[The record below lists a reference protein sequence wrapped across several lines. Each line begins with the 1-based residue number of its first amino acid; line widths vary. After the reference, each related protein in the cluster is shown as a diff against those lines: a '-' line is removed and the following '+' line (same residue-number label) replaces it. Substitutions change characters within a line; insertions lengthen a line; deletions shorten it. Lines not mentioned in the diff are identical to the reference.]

1 MGGYWQHLQAVSR
14 LSLAAGL
21 ILVASPP
28 AVLACGYHDD
38 VSMARGMMNW
48 VYPDALHVLGAI
60 STAVAERRLPPS
72 VNNTAPDLFGSRY
85 RRMAEALGRFGE
97 ALGESADRMPALSFS
112 MVLLEPMLWTRYEAA
127 GGRLRT
133 QVHATG
139 PKAGD
144 LVLVSGEAV
153 IGEIA
158 AGRLATGEA
167 IERGLIRL
175 YGSESQKAAFVG
187 AFRSAGSARPGTTE
201 PTAMSGHAAQSVA
214 AREAAMPLQSV
225 SITARPTRQSTAF
238 EADGA
243 LACGPGHH

>member
-14 LSLAAGL
+14 LSMTAGL
-21 ILVASPP
+21 IFASSP

-48 VYPDALHVLGAI
+48 VYPEALHVLGAI
-60 STAVAERRLPPS
+60 STAVAERRLAPPLS
-72 VNNTAPDLFGSRY
+72 DKAPDLFGSRY
-85 RRMAEALGRFGE
+85 RRTAEALERFGE

-112 MVLLEPMLWTRYEAA
+112 IVLLEPMLWTRYEAA

-133 QVHATG
+133 QVHVTG

-153 IGEIA
+153 IGGIV

-175 YGSESQKAAFVG
+175 YGSESQKAVFVG
-187 AFRSAGSARPGTTE
+187 AFRSAGNARPDTIK
-201 PTAMSGHAAQSVA
+201 PAAMSRAAQSVA
-214 AREAAMPLQSV
+214 GGETAMPLRSV
-225 SITARPTRQSTAF
+225 PITALSIRQSTAF
-238 EADGA
+238 GADGT

>member
-1 MGGYWQHLQAVSR
+1 MGGYWQRLQAVSR
-14 LSLAAGL
+14 LSIATGL
-21 ILVASPP
+21 ILVSPP
-28 AVLACGYHDD
+28 TVLACGYHDD

-85 RRMAEALGRFGE
+85 RRTAEALGRFGE

-112 MVLLEPMLWTRYEAA
+112 IVLLEPMLWTRYGAA
-127 GGRLRT
+127 GGKLRT
-133 QVHATG
+133 QVHVAG
-139 PKAGD
+139 PEASD

-158 AGRLATGEA
+158 ARRLATGEA

-187 AFRSAGSARPGTTE
+187 AFRSAGSARPGTMK
-201 PTAMSGHAAQSVA
+201 PTASGHAAQSVA
-214 AREAAMPLQSV
+214 GMEAAMPLQSI
-225 SITARPTRQSTAF
+225 SITARPIPPSTAF
-238 EADGA
+238 EAEGV

>member
-14 LSLAAGL
+14 LSIAAGL
-21 ILVASPP
+21 ILASSP

-60 STAVAERRLPPS
+60 STAVAEQRLPAS

-85 RRMAEALGRFGE
+85 RRTAEALGRFGE
-97 ALGESADRMPALSFS
+97 ALGESTDRMPALSFS
-112 MVLLEPMLWTRYEAA
+112 IVLLEPMLWTRYEAA
-127 GGRLRT
+127 GVGLRT
-133 QVHATG
+133 EVHVTG
-139 PKAGD
+139 PEASD

-153 IGEIA
+153 IGEMA

-175 YGSESQKAAFVG
+175 YGSESQKAAFIG
-187 AFRSAGSARPGTTE
+187 AFRSAGSARPGTIKS
-201 PTAMSGHAAQSVA
+201 TAMSGHAAQSVA
-214 AREAAMPLQSV
+214 GMEAAMHLQSV
-225 SITARPTRQSTAF
+225 SITARPTLPSTAF